1 MTANLPILLVDVLG
15 SVIMVVLGVLSLF
28 KAKSLRDL
36 DPDNV
41 VFLYLIWICAG
52 FTIFALSRS
61 FSHILRQFL
70 VLTGSGDIW
79 SSIGPF
85 TGAVNTITF
94 MLVGTVTL
102 FFNQSWRINEKIL
115 SAKQKH
121 EETSA
126 KLLELNQTLEH
137 KVVERTEMLT
147 SSEHKARRIFEH
159 SLDTIVVT
167 DPFFVIAEINQ
178 AGETLTGYTKSD
190 ILDDQMGLKDFL
202 AVRSE
207 REKILNL
214 LETHEY
220 ILNEEAD
227 FLRAD
232 QSFVRVLIT
241 GGVDYGAFG
250 CGKTF
255 HFIIK
260 NINDK
265 KQMEQQIAQADKL
278 AALGELSAGVAHE
291 INNPLGIIL
300 GYTQLMLK
308 NPGDHEDDLKTIE
321 KHVKNCR
328 TVVSDLLTF
337 ARKSSKKMHPI
348 DVCRVVE
355 NVIGFLGNHSDFR
368 NVELRSPAACNGPL
382 MVFGNE
388 QELGQVIMNLMINAC
403 HAVDKKGH
411 IQVETGIDE
420 TGRAVII
427 VKDNGTGIPEKNFSR
442 IFDPFFTTKPVGQGT
457 GLGLSVGYGIIRRYG
472 GDIMV
477 QNRKT
482 KGAAFT
488 ITLPRAE
495 AVQET
500 HDSIQE
506 APESDRE
513 ALRIGEPT

>member
-1 MTANLPILLVDVLG
+1 MNANLPILLVDVLG

-52 FTIFALSRS
+52 FTIFAVSRS

-70 VLTGSGDIW
+70 VLTGSGDVW
-79 SSIGPF
+79 ASIGPF

-102 FFNQSWRINEKIL
+102 FFNQSWRINEKVL

-121 EETSA
+121 QETSA

-167 DPFFVIAEINQ
+167 DPAFVIAEINQ
-178 AGETLTGYTKSD
+178 AGVELTGYKKSD
-190 ILDDQMGLKDFL
+190 ILDNQMGLKDFL

-207 REKILNL
+207 REKILGL
-214 LETHEY
+214 LETDEY

-232 QSFVRVLIT
+232 QSGVRVLIT

-308 NPGDHEDDLKTIE
+308 QPGNHEEDLKTIE
-321 KHVKNCR
+321 KHVKNCKI
-328 TVVSDLLTF
+328 VVSDLLTF
-337 ARKSSKKMHPI
+337 ARKGSTKMQPV
-348 DVCRVVE
+348 DVCKVVDD
-355 NVIGFLGNHSDFR
+355 VITFLANHSDFR
-368 NVELRSPAACNGPL
+368 NVEVLPPQPCTRPL
-382 MVFGNE
+382 TVFGNE
-388 QELGQVIMNLMINAC
+388 QELAQVIINLMINAC
-403 HAVDKKGH
+403 HAVEKKGC
-411 IQVETGIDE
+411 ILVVTGQDDQDQILI
-420 TGRAVII
+420 TI
-427 VKDNGTGIPEKNFSR
+427 KDNGTGIRKKDFSR

-457 GLGLSVGYGIIRRYG
+457 GLGLSVGYGIIRRHG
-472 GDIMV
+472 GDITV
-477 QNRKT
+477 RNRKD

-488 ITLPRAE
+488 ISLPKARSPQDTL
-495 AVQET
+495 
-500 HDSIQE
+500 
-506 APESDRE
+506 DRE
-513 ALRIGEPT
+513 ET